1 MPHSYCLGQIPLTFQ
16 GTTGRS
22 WSKLPTTSGRSPLP
36 EADGGGE
43 LKPDLMER
51 DRKAELSEAEE
62 DDEAE
67 EEEESDGGAM
77 EGREGAGFTEG

>member
-1 MPHSYCLGQIPLTFQ
+1 
-16 GTTGRS
+16 
-22 WSKLPTTSGRSPLP
+22 LP
-36 EADGGGE
+36 EVEGGGE
-43 LKPDLMER
+43 LKPDFMER